1 MAGLYKIEEFRG
13 LKYPVFSILT
23 RIPSQELS
31 RLHDRMP
38 VILPAEMI
46 DDWIKPDSNP
56 AELVKDAL
64 TDMVF
69 ERSI

>member
-1 MAGLYKIEEFRG
+1 MAAFT
-13 LKYPVFSILT
+13 S
-23 RIPSQELS
+23 
-31 RLHDRMP
+31 RMP

-69 ERSI
+69 ERAI